1 MSFKL
6 SRELLRRSSTY
17 LIIPAKWKASGSE
30 HLPDEVKEV
39 LTLAVIVSFML
50 HTLECSIIIEDV
62 SVSKIL
68 EIFEFLAKFVPLCL

>member
-1 MSFKL
+1 MSFRL
-6 SRELLRRSSTY
+6 ARESLRGQSTNLLIR
-17 LIIPAKWKASGSE
+17 AKWKASKSE

-50 HTLECSIIIEDV
+50 HFLECSIIIEEV